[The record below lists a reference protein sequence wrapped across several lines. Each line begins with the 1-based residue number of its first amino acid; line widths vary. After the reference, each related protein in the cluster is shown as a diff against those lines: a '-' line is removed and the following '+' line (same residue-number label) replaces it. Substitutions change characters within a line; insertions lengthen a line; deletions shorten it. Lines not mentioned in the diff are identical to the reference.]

1 MARAG
6 TRAGGGVATAV
17 APPPVASGQRRSTAL
32 FGTYFTRLAWVFL
45 TACLVLR
52 TVATGHGPFTN
63 QYEFAVS
70 LAWGMIAAYV
80 YFEHRYHV
88 RTISLLVLPIAA
100 GMLLY
105 ALSVGATADPLVPA
119 LQNNPLLTIHVAV
132 AIVAYG
138 AFSVSFAA
146 AVLYLT
152 QPETG
157 RPGWPKPAL
166 LGRDGLP
173 HGHHR
178 IPSADHDRR
187 PWRSLG
193 RNRLGQLLEL
203 GPEGDGLT
211 ADLAHLRCLSAR
223 QGGPRLGRTSRRLA
237 AHRRIRLRAA
247 HVLRQPLLRRTAQL
261 REVARTTSWYRQNHR
276 VRNTMSPL
284 PTVPKPKTWQ
294 QRIRESRLGT
304 LLVLAL
310 TAAIVVGGAYLVER
324 PSASAAALT
333 AIALSGPTDGAP
345 PQIGSPA
352 QDFTATTVDGKKV
365 SLSGYKGHPV
375 WLTFGASWCAACVA
389 EAPDIQSTYE
399 KFKASGVV
407 VLAVFIREDSATVLD
422 YANRVGLTYPKVADP
437 DTRIASAY
445 RVYGIPAHFFIDKT
459 GILRS
464 IKTGGLSPEQMAA
477 AVTEVSR

>member
-1 MARAG
+1 
-6 TRAGGGVATAV
+6 
-17 APPPVASGQRRSTAL
+17 
-32 FGTYFTRLAWVFL
+32 
-45 TACLVLR
+45 
-52 TVATGHGPFTN
+52 
-63 QYEFAVS
+63 
-70 LAWGMIAAYV
+70 
-80 YFEHRYHV
+80 
-88 RTISLLVLPIAA
+88 
-100 GMLLY
+100 
-105 ALSVGATADPLVPA
+105 
-119 LQNNPLLTIHVAV
+119 
-132 AIVAYG
+132 
-138 AFSVSFAA
+138 
-146 AVLYLT
+146 
-152 QPETG
+152 
-157 RPGWPKPAL
+157 
-166 LGRDGLP
+166 
-173 HGHHR
+173 
-178 IPSADHDRR
+178 
-187 PWRSLG
+187 
-193 RNRLGQLLEL
+193 
-203 GPEGDGLT
+203 
-211 ADLAHLRCLSAR
+211 
-223 QGGPRLGRTSRRLA
+223 
-237 AHRRIRLRAA
+237 
-247 HVLRQPLLRRTAQL
+247 
-261 REVARTTSWYRQNHR
+261 
-276 VRNTMSPL
+276 MSPL

-304 LLVLAL
+304 LLVLAV

-324 PSASAAALT
+324 PAASAAALT

-477 AVTEVSR
+477 AVTEISR